1 METHSFNNNKNTAY
15 ASYKSKEISTLQ
27 RIFTFF
33 GITDYQFTSDEYCVY
48 DAIFT
53 TAKGTFIVE
62 IKCRDITERTYRT
75 ALIDSRKIE
84 DITRIAEASGYTA
97 LVFYTWSD
105 DILRI
110 FNATQIQKSPKIFK
124 NAPKSTAVSKENKI
138 SKEFYE
144 FPLNIGKRIDLWSKQ
159 SF

>member
-1 METHSFNNNKNTAY
+1 MNTHSLKNNNSAY
-15 ASYKSKEISTLQ
+15 ASYKSKEISTLK
-27 RIFTFF
+27 RIFNFF

-53 TAKGTFIVE
+53 TVKGTFIVE
-62 IKCRDITERTYRT
+62 IKCRDIAERTYPT
-75 ALIDSRKIE
+75 ALIDSRKID

-97 LVFYTWSD
+97 LVFYTWCD

-110 FNATQIQKSPKIFK
+110 FNATQIQKSPKKFK
-124 NAPKSTAVSKENKI
+124 NAPKSTANSREDKI

-144 FPLNIGKRIDLWSKQ
+144 FPLSIGKRIVLPA
-159 SF
+159 